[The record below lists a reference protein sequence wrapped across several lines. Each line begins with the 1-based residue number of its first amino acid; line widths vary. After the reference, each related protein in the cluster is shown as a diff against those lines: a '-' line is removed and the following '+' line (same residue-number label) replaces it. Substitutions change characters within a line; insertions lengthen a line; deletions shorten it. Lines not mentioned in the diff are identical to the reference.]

1 MRDEDDGSPN
11 VNEVGGLMR
20 RASAGVMSVL
30 AVTIAIAGCG
40 GVKYGSSAKSS
51 EGKAG
56 AEGGKASAGGGGAYN
71 YGGESSSSSTGAA
84 AAGPT
89 AVTTKSNATLGTILA
104 AGPKKLTVYMFMAD
118 HGTTSSCYGA
128 CASAWPPVLV
138 ANMPKAEGGAMKGK
152 LGRTER
158 SDGSWQVTYAGRP
171 LYYYTPDTSESS
183 VTGQGVKSFGALWY
197 VMSPS
202 GTVITKP

>member
-1 MRDEDDGSPN
+1 
-11 VNEVGGLMR
+11 MR
-20 RASAGVMSVL
+20 RASAGAIGML

-51 EGKAG
+51 EGGGKGGAG
-56 AEGGKASAGGGGAYN
+56 AGGAYG
-71 YGGESSSSSTGAA
+71 GGESSSSSTGAA
-84 AAGPT
+84 AAGGPT
-89 AVTTKSNATLGTILA
+89 ALTTKSNATLGTILA

-118 HGTTSSCYGA
+118 HGGKSSCYGA
-128 CASAWPPVLV
+128 CASVWPPVTV
-138 ANMPKAEGGAMKGK
+138 SGAPKLEGGAMKSKVGTTK
-152 LGRTER
+152 R
-158 SDGSWQVTYAGRP
+158 SDGSMQLTYAGRP

-183 VTGQGVKSFGALWY
+183 VTGQGVRSFGALWY